1 MVFADPKNAIIRSQI
16 QSVEFGFYTDEDVR
30 SRAVVE
36 VTSPI
41 TFDSTFNTALPRGL
55 YDARM
60 GPYSKEV
67 GMPCVTCGCPYSSCP
82 GHAGVLE
89 LCVPVYHPLLF
100 PLLVKLLRTKCWACH
115 RFRISKVVHHT
126 LRTKLVLL
134 TQGRLKDALDLD
146 SVLAQAV
153 KKRISKSSKKKNDI
167 MGNDETTLLETME
180 RILQDTDLNTKDESS
195 IVYTREHMRNIQK
208 EFYSDCIGAKKC
220 PHCGAFS
227 PKIRQDANNK
237 IFQAPLSATQA
248 RINAAE
254 GIEIQAAL
262 EDKNKGSIDEGG
274 HDRFLH
280 ALEIEAQVLKTWETD
295 PQLASL
301 VFGYEGPQIFFL
313 RAIPVPPSRFRPP
326 MITGGTTVENAQ
338 NHSLSKMLVLNDRIR
353 QLVAPPAQ
361 EDRTKN
367 KGGDSSSENDQEK
380 QQKEFKKILQ
390 TNQSRAL
397 STWIELQT
405 TVNVHMDSAK
415 DPSGNAPNSG
425 IRQILEKKEGIFRK
439 HMMGKRVDFACRS
452 VISPDPYIG
461 ADEIGIPL
469 HFAKTLTFPTPVNEW
484 NLQEMRNLVMRGSH
498 DYPGACWVQYRQ
510 GQRVSL
516 DKMEKPQRLA
526 VANRLSAILEKGGG
540 MPTLVGR
547 QLVNGDYLLVNRQP
561 TLHKPGIMAHRVRI
575 LHNPTQKTIRMH
587 YANCNTYNADY
598 DGDEMNCHFPQSY
611 LATAESRYIAST
623 DLQYIVPTDGSPL
636 RGLIQDHV
644 DGGVKMCQKNTF
656 LELWQYQQLIFHAL
670 SSLDSSGEVIPLN
683 YMDIKLL
690 PPAILKPRP
699 LWTGKQVIS
708 TLLYHLRVV
717 ASDQSPQKI
726 SLLPGIS
733 IERKSKL
740 PATGFGV
747 EQEEHLTIIRD
758 GDLLRGVLDKAAFG
772 ATDFS
777 LVHGVYEAYGP
788 RKAGLLLNALGRL
801 FTAYIQHYAGHSCR
815 MEDLILTKEADKE
828 RKRLVQHAYRMGA
841 KAAKAWADSDGGKVE
856 INDSS
861 AEDEAL
867 KPVEVAAACAKIGEL
882 LSGSEG
888 PANFATLDGHMQ
900 SKLNPLASKII
911 KACLPEGL
919 AVPFPANTFSL
930 MVNTGAKGSMVN
942 QSQVSCALGQQALE
956 GRRVPRMCSGRTLP
970 SFRPYEINPRADG
983 FIMDRFL
990 TGIRPQEYYFHCMA
1004 GREGLVDTAV
1014 KTSRSGYLQRC
1025 LVKHL
1030 EELKVEYDFTV
1041 RNGEGGV
1048 VQFLYGEDGLD
1059 PTKSAFLDDTSDKT
1073 FLFLARN
1080 HEALSRKHS
1089 SLPGASIDE
1098 ATQDA
1103 YRQVDITNREKK
1115 ENLLMEGSFV
1125 QARRLRVGSRWV
1137 RGCFCR
1143 GWFDAVVIKCNEND
1157 GTYNLRYLKDDKIVK
1172 NVPLTIRLKGCGTPK
1187 TRAWT
1192 DVCTLIK
1199 PAVRDPVLSKRG
1211 LGSSGRCISE
1221 KVAKAADKAWQ
1232 TNEAALAYHVP
1243 EKDFKKLIAVKYG
1256 AALCHPGEAVGS
1268 VAAQSVGEP
1277 STQMT
1282 LNTFH
1287 LAGSGANVTLGIP
1300 RLREI
1305 IMTASKTLKT
1315 PTMSVPLREKVK
1327 PTVASKLTR
1336 DLTKLSLSELIAS
1349 HQGITVQET
1358 LRQGDG
1364 GNWERAYHVTLTFHQ
1379 RIHDAFGL
1387 TLEDIVHSVAK
1398 SFQGKLKEVMKRELR
1413 RSADTDDVA
1422 AIDVEGGVTGTKSTN
1437 SNDEEKNNGDEND
1450 DDLEEN
1456 EEEDDDEV
1464 VGEEDGVNAARY
1476 GVKEETNYEDDNDDD
1491 DDANGDPAN
1500 LFFDSE
1506 AEESMGSDID
1516 SNGHTTGNNND
1527 SFLNLT
1533 EEAKIDSRRNAI
1545 HLPPLRVDPAA
1556 RPLLMIGLVERAA
1569 SVSLVRSR
1577 PNIDKG
1583 FVNDESDGR
1592 GRCLQT
1598 AGVNFVEMWK
1608 LPPSIVDHNR
1618 LASNN
1623 IWAICL
1629 AYGVEAAR
1637 NNIVQQIQA
1646 VFAPYGISVNPRHLM
1661 LIADYMTY
1669 TGGYQ
1674 ALNRIGMADVSSPF
1688 LQMSFETTTTFMIEA
1703 ALTSRREMCIS
1714 PSANI
1719 VIGRPIRHG
1728 TGAFDVLTA

>member
-1 MVFADPKNAIIRSQI
+1 MVFADPKNAIIRSQV
-16 QSVEFGFYTDEDVR
+16 QSVEFGFYTDDDVR

-36 VTSPI
+36 ITSPV
-41 TFDSTFNTALPRGL
+41 TFDSNFNSALPRGL

-60 GPYSKEV
+60 GPYSKEG

-115 RFRISKVVHHT
+115 KFRVSKVVQHT
-126 LRTKLVLL
+126 FRAKLVLL
-134 TQGRLKDALDLD
+134 TQGRLNDALDLD
-146 SVLAQAV
+146 RVLAQAT
-153 KKRISKSSKKKNDI
+153 KKRTLKSKNKEPTTS
-167 MGNDETTLLETME
+167 DETILLDTME
-180 RILQDTDLNTKDESS
+180 RMLQETDTINGDPSM
-195 IVYTREHMRNIQK
+195 VYTRETTRAIQK
-208 EFYSDCIGAKKC
+208 EFYADCNNAKKC
-220 PHCGAFS
+220 AHCGAFS
-227 PKIRQDANNK
+227 PKIRQDASNK
-237 IFQAPLSATQA
+237 IFQAQLSATHS

-254 GIEIQAAL
+254 GIEIQAVL
-262 EDKNKGSIDEGG
+262 ENGKTGVSGGEGRDK
-274 HDRFLH
+274 FLH
-280 ALEIEAQVLKTWETD
+280 ALEIEAQVLKTWQTD

-301 VFGYEGPQIFFL
+301 IFGYEGPHIFFL

-326 MITGGTTVENAQ
+326 MTTGDTTVENVQ

-353 QLVAPPAQ
+353 QLMATPSR
-361 EDRTKN
+361 EDTVK
-367 KGGDSSSENDQEK
+367 KSDSDDSSDDDAEEERK
-380 QQKEFKKILQ
+380 QQKYEITLQ

-405 TVNVHMDSAK
+405 TLNVHMDSTK
-415 DPSGNAPNSG
+415 DPSGITQNSG

-461 ADEIGIPL
+461 ANEIGIPL

-484 NLQEMRNLVMRGSH
+484 NLQEMRNLVMRGPH
-498 DYPGACWVQYRQ
+498 EYPGACWVQYRQ

-526 VANRLSAILEKGGG
+526 VANRLSAMLEKGGG

-547 QLVNGDYLLVNRQP
+547 QLVNGDMMLVNRQP
-561 TLHKPGIMAHRVRI
+561 TLHKPGIMAHRVRT

-656 LELWQYQQLIFHAL
+656 FELWQYQQLIFHAL
-670 SSLDSSGEVIPLN
+670 SSLDSVGEVIPLDR
-683 YMDIKLL
+683 MDIKLL

-708 TLLYHLRVV
+708 TLLYHLRVLV
-717 ASDQSPQKI
+717 SDDSKKTI
-726 SLLPGIS
+726 SMLPGIS
-733 IERKSKL
+733 VERKAKL
-740 PATGFGV
+740 PASGFGA
-747 EQEEHLTIIRD
+747 EQEEHLTLIRD

-772 ATDFS
+772 ATEFS

-788 RKAGLLLNALGRL
+788 IKAGLLLNALGRL

-828 RKRLVQHAYRMGA
+828 RKRIVQHAYNMGA

-856 INDSS
+856 INDDS
-861 AEDEAL
+861 ADDEPL

-888 PANFATLDGHMQ
+888 PTNFATLDGYMQ

-1059 PTKSAFLDDTSDKT
+1059 PTKSPYLDDTSDKT

-1080 HEALSRKHS
+1080 HEALSRKHP
-1089 SLPGASIDE
+1089 SLPGASIEE
-1098 ATQDA
+1098 AVQDA
-1103 YRQVDITNREKK
+1103 NRQIEITQQKK
-1115 ENLLMEGSFV
+1115 NENLITEGSFV
-1125 QARRLRVGSRWV
+1125 QARRLRVGSRWI

-1143 GWFDAVVIKCNEND
+1143 GWYDAKVIKYHEDDETYDLQYQKD
-1157 GTYNLRYLKDDKIVK
+1157 GKTIQ
-1172 NVPLTIRLKGCGTPK
+1172 NVPLTIRLKGCGTRK
-1187 TRAWT
+1187 TKAWT
-1192 DVCTLIK
+1192 DVCTLIR
-1199 PAVRDPVLSKRG
+1199 PAVRDPMLSKRG
-1211 LGSSGRCISE
+1211 VGTHGGCISE
-1221 KVAKAADKAWQ
+1221 RVAQAAHMAWQ
-1232 TNEAALAYHVP
+1232 KKEIKLSHYVGEN
-1243 EKDFKKLIAVKYG
+1243 DFTKLIAVKYG

-1268 VAAQSVGEP
+1268 IAAQSVGEP

-1315 PTMSVPLREKVK
+1315 PTMSVPLREEVT
-1327 PTVASKLTR
+1327 PNIATKLTR

-1349 HQGITVQET
+1349 RQGITVQET

-1364 GNWERAYHVTLTFHQ
+1364 GDWERAYHVTLTFHN
-1379 RIHDAFGL
+1379 RIKDAFGL
-1387 TLEDIVHSVAK
+1387 TLEDIVNSINK

-1413 RSADTDDVA
+1413 RSADIDDVVT
-1422 AIDVEGGVTGTKSTN
+1422 IDVEGGSKTTKSMESNDDNTN
-1437 SNDEEKNNGDEND
+1437 SNGNDELEEND
-1450 DDLEEN
+1450 DDDN
-1456 EEEDDDEV
+1456 EDD
-1464 VGEEDGVNAARY
+1464 VGDEDGVNAARY
-1476 GVKEETNYEDDNDDD
+1476 GVKEEMNYEDENDDD
-1491 DDANGDPAN
+1491 NKNDVAN
-1500 LFFDSE
+1500 FIDSE
-1506 AEESMGSDID
+1506 AEETMSDAMD
-1516 SNGHTTGNNND
+1516 NDEHGNDHNQD
-1527 SFLNLT
+1527 TFLNLT
-1533 EEAKIDSRRNAI
+1533 EEAKVDSSRNAI
-1545 HLPPLRVDPAA
+1545 HLAPLRVDPAA

-1569 SVSLVRSR
+1569 SATLVRSR
-1577 PNIDKG
+1577 PRIDKG
-1583 FVNDESDGR
+1583 FVNDELDGR

-1598 AGVNFVEMWK
+1598 AGVNFVEIWK
-1608 LPPSIVDHNR
+1608 LPPSIADHNR
-1618 LASNN
+1618 LASND

-1629 AYGVEAAR
+1629 SYGVEAAR
-1637 NNIVQQIQA
+1637 NSIVQQIQG
-1646 VFAPYGISVNPRHLM
+1646 VFAPYGISVDPRHLM

-1688 LQMSFETTTTFMIEA
+1688 LQMSFETTTTFMTEA
-1703 ALTSRREMCIS
+1703 ALTSRREPCVS

>member
-1 MVFADPKNAIIRSQI
+1 MVFADPKNAIIRSQV
-16 QSVEFGFYTDEDVR
+16 QSVEFGFYTDDDVR

-36 VTSPI
+36 ITSPV
-41 TFDSTFNTALPRGL
+41 TFDSNFNTPLPRGL
-55 YDARM
+55 YDPRM
-60 GPYSKEV
+60 GPYNKEG
-67 GMPCVTCGCPYSSCP
+67 GMPCVTCGCPYISCP

-100 PLLVKLLRTKCWACH
+100 PLLVKILRTKCWACH
-115 RFRISKVVHHT
+115 KFRVSKVVQHT
-126 LRTKLVLL
+126 FRTKLVLL
-134 TQGRLKDALDLD
+134 TQGRLKEALDLD
-146 SVLAQAV
+146 RVLAQV
-153 KKRISKSSKKKNDI
+153 TKKRTLKSSKRSKTPTTS
-167 MGNDETTLLETME
+167 DETILLDTME
-180 RILQDTDLNTKDESS
+180 RILQESDSINGDTSM
-195 IVYTREHMRNIQK
+195 VYTRECMRAIQK
-208 EFYSDCIGAKKC
+208 EFYADCNSAKKC

-227 PKIRQDANNK
+227 PKIRQDAHNK
-237 IFQAPLSATQA
+237 IFQTKLSATHS

-254 GIEIQAAL
+254 GIEIKAVLDNGKTGTVGA
-262 EDKNKGSIDEGG
+262 EG
-274 HDRFLH
+274 HDKFLH
-280 ALEIEAQVLKTWETD
+280 ALEIEAQVTKTWQTD

-301 VFGYEGPQIFFL
+301 VFGYEGPHIFFL
-313 RAIPVPPSRFRPP
+313 RAVPVPPSRFRPP
-326 MITGGTTVENAQ
+326 MTTGDMTVENVQ
-338 NHSLSKMLVLNDRIR
+338 NNSLSKMLVLNDRIR
-353 QLVAPPAQ
+353 QLMATPSQ
-361 EDRTKN
+361 EERQKN
-367 KGGDSSSENDQEK
+367 SDSSSDDEQEKGEK
-380 QQKEFKKILQ
+380 QQKYEITLQ
-390 TNQSRAL
+390 QNQSRAL

-405 TVNVHMDSAK
+405 TINVHMDSAK
-415 DPSGNAPNSG
+415 DPSGIPQNSG

-461 ADEIGIPL
+461 ANEIGIPL

-484 NLQEMRNLVMRGSH
+484 NLQEMRNLVMRGPH
-498 DYPGACWVQYRQ
+498 EYPGACWVQYRQ
-510 GQRVSL
+510 GQRVNL

-526 VANRLSAILEKGGG
+526 VANRLSAMLEKGGG

-547 QLVNGDYLLVNRQP
+547 QLINGDMVLLNRQP

-611 LATAESRYIAST
+611 LATAESQYIART

-656 LELWQYQQLIFHAL
+656 FELWQYQQLIFHAL
-670 SSLDSSGEVIPLN
+670 SSLDSFGEVIPLN
-683 YMDIKLL
+683 RMDIKLL

-699 LWTGKQVIS
+699 LWTGKQIIS

-717 ASDQSPQKI
+717 VSDDSKKTI
-726 SLLPGIS
+726 SMLPGIS
-733 IERKSKL
+733 VERKAKL
-740 PATGFGV
+740 PASGFGA

-788 RKAGLLLNALGRL
+788 TKAGLLLNALGRL

-828 RKRLVQHAYRMGA
+828 RKRIIQDAYRIGA

-856 INDSS
+856 INDDR
-861 AEDEAL
+861 AEDEPL

-888 PANFATLDGHMQ
+888 PANFATLDGYMQ

-930 MVNTGAKGSMVN
+930 MVTTGAKGSMVN

-1059 PTKSAFLDDTSDKT
+1059 PTKSAYLDDTSDKT

-1080 HEALSRKHS
+1080 HKALSKKHP
-1089 SLPGASIDE
+1089 SLPGASIEE
-1098 ATQDA
+1098 AARDA
-1103 YRQVDITNREKK
+1103 SRQEEIANQKK
-1115 ENLLMEGSFV
+1115 GENLITKGSFV
-1125 QARRLRVGSRWV
+1125 QARRLRVGSRWI
-1137 RGCFCR
+1137 RGCLCR
-1143 GWFDAVVIKCNEND
+1143 GWYGAEVIKCHED
-1157 GTYNLRYLKDDKIVK
+1157 DETYDLRYQKDGKTIK

-1187 TRAWT
+1187 TKAWT
-1192 DVCTLIK
+1192 DVCTLIR
-1199 PAVRDPVLSKRG
+1199 PAVRDPMLCKRG
-1211 LGSSGRCISE
+1211 VGTHGGCISE
-1221 KVAKAADKAWQ
+1221 KVAQAAQSAWA
-1232 TNEAALAYHVP
+1232 TNETKLSHYVQ
-1243 EKDFKKLIAVKYG
+1243 EKDFTKLIAIKYG

-1268 VAAQSVGEP
+1268 IAAQSVGEP

-1315 PTMSVPLREKVK
+1315 PTMSVPLQEEVT
-1327 PTVASKLTR
+1327 PTLATKLTR
-1336 DLTKLSLSELIAS
+1336 DLTKLTLSELIAS
-1349 HQGITVQET
+1349 RQGITVQET

-1364 GNWERAYHVTLTFHQ
+1364 GDWERAYHVSLTFHK
-1379 RIHDAFGL
+1379 RIKEAFGL
-1387 TLEDIVHSVAK
+1387 TLEDIVHSITK

-1413 RSADTDDVA
+1413 RSADADD
-1422 AIDVEGGVTGTKSTN
+1422 AITVEVEGGAKTTKSMEAN
-1437 SNDEEKNNGDEND
+1437 VDNDKDNNNINEN

-1456 EEEDDDEV
+1456 DDDDNEDV
-1464 VGEEDGVNAARY
+1464 VGEEDGVNAVRY
-1476 GVKEETNYEDDNDDD
+1476 GLKEEMNYEDDAEDANDDVT
-1491 DDANGDPAN
+1491 NY
-1500 LFFDSE
+1500 FIDSE
-1506 AEESMGSDID
+1506 AEESVNGDID
-1516 SNGHTTGNNND
+1516 NSENSNDHNHDT
-1527 SFLNLT
+1527 FLNLT
-1533 EEAKIDSRRNAI
+1533 EEAKIDSSRNAI
-1545 HLPPLRVDPAA
+1545 HLAPLRVDPAA

-1569 SVSLVRSR
+1569 SATLVRSR
-1577 PNIDKG
+1577 PRIDKG
-1583 FVNDESDGR
+1583 FVNDELDGR

-1598 AGVNFVEMWK
+1598 AGVNFVEFWK
-1608 LPPSIVDHNR
+1608 LPPSVVDHNC
-1618 LASNN
+1618 LASND

-1629 AYGVEAAR
+1629 SYGVEAAR
-1637 NNIVQQIQA
+1637 NSIVQQVQG
-1646 VFAPYGISVNPRHLM
+1646 VFAPYGISVDPRHLL

-1688 LQMSFETTTTFMIEA
+1688 LQMSFETTTTFMTEA
-1703 ALTSRREMCIS
+1703 ALTSRREPCNS